1 MSALAL
7 LLVASSVRR
16 MTTCRR
22 PWRLVV
28 LAALPLAALAA
39 SCHRRVPG
47 VLPSA
52 IQGHQVRALQ
62 LMDGQVVRFDKDGA
76 RVLSDSVVGFV
87 NGARSAVPVASVRLA
102 DVEVFDGIRT
112 TWLALAL
119 TLTTVTILA
128 IAVSASGGFGFGGFP
143 GGGAP

>member
-1 MSALAL
+1 MSTLAL
-7 LLVASSVRR
+7 SLAASSVRR

-39 SCHRRVPG
+39 SCHRSVPG

-52 IQGHQVRALQ
+52 IQGRVRALE
-62 LMDGQVVRFDKDGA
+62 LMDGQVIRFDKDGA

-112 TWLALAL
+112 TWLALGL

-128 IAVSASGGFGFGGFP
+128 IAALASAGFGGGGFP
-143 GGGAP
+143 GGGVP